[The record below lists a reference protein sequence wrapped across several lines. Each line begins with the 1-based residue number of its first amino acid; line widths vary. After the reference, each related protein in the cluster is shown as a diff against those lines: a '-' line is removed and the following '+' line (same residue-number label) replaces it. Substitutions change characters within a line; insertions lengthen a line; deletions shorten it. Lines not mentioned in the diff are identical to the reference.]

1 MLISKRKTALAIG
14 AHPDDIEFSC
24 TGCLLNLK
32 EKGYDVYYIIATN
45 GENGFKAGYKPRK
58 QRIKIRYQEQLNAAN
73 ILGVKMVYF
82 LGHKDG
88 FLDNSDDLRRELVN
102 IIRKVE
108 PEIIFSFDPANRT
121 FENINLQHRD
131 HRKIGK
137 AVFDAVFAAR
147 NNYIYPGKSFQVSYL
162 YLFGTDRPNHFENIN
177 KQIKNKIEILSA
189 HKSQF
194 TDFDKVADWVRNYLS
209 KFTKKYKYSEA
220 FRIVKIERIFA

>member
-1 MLISKRKTALAIG
+1 MSKKINKRALAIG

-45 GENGFKAGYKPRK
+45 GENGFKSGYKPKR
-58 QRIKIRYQEQLNAAN
+58 QRIKIRYLEQLNAAN
-73 ILGVKMVYF
+73 ILGVNKVYF
-82 LGHKDG
+82 LGHRDG
-88 FLDNSDDLRRELVN
+88 FLENSNALRRGLVN
-102 IIRKVE
+102 IIRKVK

-131 HRKIGK
+131 HRKIGT

-147 NNYIYPGKSFQVSYL
+147 NNYIYPGEGFQVSYL
-162 YLFGTDRPNHFENIN
+162 YLFGSDRPNYFHNIN
-177 KQIKNKIEILSA
+177 KQIDKKIEILSE

-194 TDFDKVADWVRNYLS
+194 TDFDKVSDWVRNYLS
-209 KFTKKYKYSEA
+209 KFTRKYKYSEA

>member
-1 MLISKRKTALAIG
+1 MSKSISKRTLAIG

-32 EKGYDVYYIIATN
+32 EKGYDVYYTIATN
-45 GENGFKAGYKPRK
+45 GENGFKAGYKPK
-58 QRIKIRYQEQLNAAN
+58 GQRIKIRYQEQLNAAN
-73 ILGVKMVYF
+73 ILGVKKVYF
-82 LGHKDG
+82 LGHRDG
-88 FLDNSDDLRRELVN
+88 FLDNSNDLRGELVN
-102 IIRKVE
+102 IIRKVK

-147 NNYIYPGKSFQVSYL
+147 NNYIYPGKAFQVSYM
-162 YLFGTDRPNHFENIN
+162 YLFGTDRANHFENIN
-177 KQIKNKIEILSA
+177 RQIKKKIEILSK

-194 TDFDKVADWVRNYLS
+194 TDFDKVADWVKNYLS
-209 KFTKKYKYSEA
+209 KFTRKYKYSEA
-220 FRIVKIERIFA
+220 YRIVKIERIFA